1 VSTRGWSA
9 SHDVFVAEETSLSGV
24 HRLVVRSLDGRV
36 SREIPSVAAESPVPR
51 VEMETV
57 GPDHVHVALVRPRS
71 YVPGARYPL
80 IDAAYGGPHAQVVSL
95 DPRSMLMPQWMA
107 DATGAVVVTIDAK
120 GTPGRGRAWE
130 RAIAGKLGD
139 VPIDGHIEVIH
150 ALLAL
155 HPEIDGSRIG
165 VYGKSFGATFAA
177 LAVLR
182 HPDVYKAGVAIA
194 PVTDWRNYDTAYTE
208 RYLGLP
214 DANAAAYDASSVLV
228 AARAP
233 ASAGS
238 EPSLLVAHGTAD
250 DNVYFFNSLQLVE
263 ELAKAGRPFR
273 FLPFMGQTHQIASP
287 DANVAIYSAAAE
299 AFVSA
304 FQTASPKVR

>member
-1 VSTRGWSA
+1 
-9 SHDVFVAEETSLSGV
+9 
-24 HRLVVRSLDGRV
+24 
-36 SREIPSVAAESPVPR
+36 VPH
-51 VEMETV
+51 VEMEDV

-95 DPRSMLMPQWMA
+95 DARSMLMPQWMA
-107 DATGAVVVTIDAK
+107 DATGSIVVTIDAR
-120 GTPGRGRAWE
+120 GTPARGRAWE
-130 RAIAGKLGD
+130 RALAGKLGD
-139 VPIDGHIEVIH
+139 VPLDGHIEVIR
-150 ALLAL
+150 ALVAS
-155 HPEIDGSRIG
+155 HPEIDGSRVG
-165 VYGKSFGATFAA
+165 VYGKSFGGYFAA

-182 HPDVYKAGVAIA
+182 HPEVYKAGVAIA

-214 DANAAAYDASSVLV
+214 DANAAAYDTSSVLT
-228 AARAP
+228 AARSAP
-233 ASAGS
+233 PPGVQ
-238 EPSLLVAHGTAD
+238 PTLLIAHGTAD

-287 DANVAIYSAAAE
+287 EANIAIYAAAAE
-299 AFVSA
+299 AFQHA
-304 FQTASPKVR
+304 FAAKGP